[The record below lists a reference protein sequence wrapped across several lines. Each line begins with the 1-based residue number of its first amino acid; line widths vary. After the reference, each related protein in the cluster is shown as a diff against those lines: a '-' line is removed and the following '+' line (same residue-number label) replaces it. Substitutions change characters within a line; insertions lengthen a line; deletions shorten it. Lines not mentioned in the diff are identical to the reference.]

1 MKRVFEL
8 ILLQLLVAP
17 AFINA
22 QVKENLTDTVSLSS
36 KVDTLSEIVI
46 SSTLPAQTIKSNS
59 VVTTVHGSALE
70 KAGTANDV
78 IAQIPGI
85 KKDDDK
91 FSVIGK
97 GTPLIY
103 VNGRKL
109 QDITE
114 LGRMR
119 SEDIASVE
127 LVTNPGAQYDATV
140 KSVLIIK
147 TVKKQGDGISGGF
160 NSMLRQGYYTSLEE
174 GINFNFRNR
183 GFDIFGA
190 FTYNYNQLYQRQ
202 KNYTTVNT
210 SNAIWNQNSVI
221 GIFPKAS
228 VYNTNLG
235 FNYQVNDSQLFG
247 VRYQYNNTSN
257 NHSSWPTSQEIL
269 KDGIMQEKIVYN
281 NRWNTADNPAHYIN
295 AYYQGTF
302 NKFEINFN
310 NDYYNS
316 STDKV
321 QEITENGNYNGT
333 INNRSRTGSEVFAS
347 KLVLDYKIGGTKI
360 EGGYEY
366 IYTDRKDRYSTN
378 KDDLTA
384 TDNKIAQNLAA
395 GFLSVTIPF
404 GRTVLSAGLRYENT
418 SYNYYQHNKKIDE
431 QSRSYS
437 DLFPTIDLTFPVKKA
452 KFSLSYSAKTKRP
465 LYSQLNSAVQY
476 DDRFTYEQG
485 NPLLQQET
493 NHDITLQG
501 IYRWVFFSSS
511 YQYVKDAIASLIV
524 PFEEN
529 SPVNLMTVDNYSH
542 ISKYSAIISF
552 SPKVGKWSSRL
563 MFSIMGQDFSIIH
576 NGETRQMNNPLL
588 FSSLYNS
595 FSFKNGFILTA
606 DLTHRTSGDMDVVSL
621 KPSWQINLG
630 ARKNIRNWDLQ
641 IQFTDIFKTARNS
654 MYTYGTQMVLNK
666 WNYSDSQ
673 AIKLTVRYK
682 FNSTTNK
689 YKGQSAGSSE
699 INRL

>member
-190 FTYNYNQLYQRQ
+190 FTYNYNQPML
-202 KNYTTVNT
+202 
-210 SNAIWNQNSVI
+210 S
-221 GIFPKAS
+221 
-228 VYNTNLG
+228 
-235 FNYQVNDSQLFG
+235 
-247 VRYQYNNTSN
+247 
-257 NHSSWPTSQEIL
+257 
-269 KDGIMQEKIVYN
+269 
-281 NRWNTADNPAHYIN
+281 
-295 AYYQGTF
+295 
-302 NKFEINFN
+302 
-310 NDYYNS
+310 
-316 STDKV
+316 
-321 QEITENGNYNGT
+321 
-333 INNRSRTGSEVFAS
+333 
-347 KLVLDYKIGGTKI
+347 GTK
-360 EGGYEY
+360 
-366 IYTDRKDRYSTN
+366 TR
-378 KDDLTA
+378 L
-384 TDNKIAQNLAA
+384 LA
-395 GFLSVTIPF
+395 FF
-404 GRTVLSAGLRYENT
+404 
-418 SYNYYQHNKKIDE
+418 QKH
-431 QSRSYS
+431 
-437 DLFPTIDLTFPVKKA
+437 LF
-452 KFSLSYSAKTKRP
+452 
-465 LYSQLNSAVQY
+465 
-476 DDRFTYEQG
+476 
-485 NPLLQQET
+485 
-493 NHDITLQG
+493 IT
-501 IYRWVFFSSS
+501 
-511 YQYVKDAIASLIV
+511 
-524 PFEEN
+524 
-529 SPVNLMTVDNYSH
+529 
-542 ISKYSAIISF
+542 
-552 SPKVGKWSSRL
+552 
-563 MFSIMGQDFSIIH
+563 
-576 NGETRQMNNPLL
+576 
-588 FSSLYNS
+588 
-595 FSFKNGFILTA
+595 
-606 DLTHRTSGDMDVVSL
+606 
-621 KPSWQINLG
+621 QI
-630 ARKNIRNWDLQ
+630 
-641 IQFTDIFKTARNS
+641 
-654 MYTYGTQMVLNK
+654 
-666 WNYSDSQ
+666 
-673 AIKLTVRYK
+673 
-682 FNSTTNK
+682 
-689 YKGQSAGSSE
+689 
-699 INRL
+699 